1 MLSLQDDIPPVTTVV
16 VAVGVAV
23 VEVSGEVAD
32 GSLSVGRL
40 ESTGGRRAN
49 ECSDDGSDTEPAGG
63 GGMWQKDSG
72 NCAPPCPTGIQ
83 RQLYI
88 RGCLSRLSL
97 KRELRNSVHAPALC

>member
-1 MLSLQDDIPPVTTVV
+1 MLSLQDDILPVTTVV

-63 GGMWQKDSG
+63 GGECG
-72 NCAPPCPTGIQ
+72 RRIVATAHRPAPLGFSASCTSVVAC
-83 RQLYI
+83 
-88 RGCLSRLSL
+88 RG
-97 KRELRNSVHAPALC
+97 